1 VGFVWAIWRGPLRA
15 RLVAGLT
22 VVWTLLYFGRATWA
36 GVIDL
41 LPLARDIPMHR
52 FIGGFHLFAIPLIAC
67 GLAPETRGLIDG
79 RRLALMKL
87 GALLINVARAPIV
100 DEMPSSTHSK
110 TATLAEP
117 RSMDGGN
124 TPPPPSRTADRRA
137 DRSMNCPMC

>member
-1 VGFVWAIWRGPLRA
+1 VLAANHSPIAETVSS
-15 RLVAGLT
+15 LT
-22 VVWTLLYFGRATWA
+22 EFDRM
-36 GVIDL
+36 
-41 LPLARDIPMHR
+41 LPLCDTV
-52 FIGGFHLFAIPLIAC
+52 LIAC